1 MNENGDVTSFLVS
14 RLNQALGKNSVN
26 RNLDITSCNVIKY
39 HGISQSISA
48 EKAGSVG
55 HGKPNSIVKWCKENG

>member
-26 RNLDITSCNVIKY
+26 RNLDIPSCNVIKY
-39 HGISQSISA
+39 TTVSQRISA
-48 EKAGSVG
+48 EKAGSSGTLSLDGV
-55 HGKPNSIVKWCKENG
+55 